1 MGAGPDDAKG
11 EEEVSP
17 WAKELEAARTALEHA
32 RAPRRPGRVE
42 TADSL
47 DSPQVA
53 YEMELAEHRST
64 LERLHRAELAAR
76 DVTIGYQQDRI
87 AELEAEVSR
96 LRTALQVLTG
106 LGSPGGETLRS
117 GSEARSEDGP

>member
-1 MGAGPDDAKG
+1 MGPGDDEKG
-11 EEEVSP
+11 EGQVAP
-17 WAKELEAARTALEHA
+17 WAKDLEAARTALQHA
-32 RAPRRPGRVE
+32 RAPHGQRQFGPEG
-42 TADSL
+42 SL
-47 DSPQVA
+47 DSTQVA

-64 LERLHRAELAAR
+64 IERLHRAELAAR

-106 LGSPGGETLRS
+106 LGSPAGETLRS
-117 GSEARSEDGP
+117 GREARSEDGP

>member
-1 MGAGPDDAKG
+1 MGAGPGDDAKG
-11 EEEVSP
+11 EEEGP
-17 WAKELEAARTALEHA
+17 AWAKELEAARTALEHA
-32 RAPRRPGRVE
+32 RVPRRPGRAG

-47 DSPQVA
+47 DSAQVA

-64 LERLHRAELAAR
+64 LERLHRAELGAR
-76 DVTIGYQQDRI
+76 DVTIGYQQERI

-106 LGSPGGETLRS
+106 LVSP
-117 GSEARSEDGP
+117 SEAKRETGGGAGP